1 MADFTVEAKR
11 VKAGQSLT
19 DMNSQGMSAVNQLKA
34 LKVNIVALKT
44 AVNNEADY
52 TEEDAVFLLLDY
64 LEKENVVI
72 KRSDFIDDDKE
83 LGSHLIF
90 VTVLPKQV
98 VTKIE

>member
-52 TEEDAVFLLLDY
+52 TEEDATAVQAIINSLLAA
-64 LEKENVVI
+64 I
-72 KRSDFIDDDKE
+72 ATI
-83 LGSHLIF
+83 
-90 VTVLPKQV
+90 
-98 VTKIE
+98 